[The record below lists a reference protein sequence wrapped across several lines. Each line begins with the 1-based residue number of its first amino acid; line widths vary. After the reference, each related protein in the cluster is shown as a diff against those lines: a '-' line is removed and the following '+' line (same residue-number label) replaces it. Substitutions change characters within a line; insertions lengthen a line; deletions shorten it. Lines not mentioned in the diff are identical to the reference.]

1 MEVHADVPDAACYGH
16 STLLANGSFGSKA
29 AIGVLPNS
37 LSYSG
42 SSVPKGPDE
51 DSLSPLAAGFLPKV
65 TKWKKWRKWREPRFF
80 HFRSD
85 LAEKASGPPTLRLQ
99 LHSL

>member
-1 MEVHADVPDAACYGH
+1 MRTAA
-16 STLLANGSFGSKA
+16 NVRNGSKA
-29 AIGVLPNS
+29 AIGILPNS

-42 SSVPKGPDE
+42 SSVPNGRDE

-65 TKWKKWRKWREPRFF
+65 TKWRKWREPRFF

-85 LAEKASGPPTLRLQ
+85 LAEKGIRSATLRLR